1 MIAQEVAYMD
11 SVFGFAANKHDI
23 LFHDICSYTQLQGVR
38 LSYAVVIH
46 LHAAQQL
53 LALHIEAG
61 NAPPPGGGE
70 ASIKAVTIGSSFK
83 PIPFGDYT

>member
-1 MIAQEVAYMD
+1 MITQEVAYLD

-23 LFHDICSYTQLQGVR
+23 LFHEICSYTQLQGVR
-38 LSYAVVIH
+38 LAYAVVIH

-61 NAPPPGGGE
+61 NAPPLGDVEVKQYGE
-70 ASIKAVTIGSSFK
+70 LRRCWLRCSRRRKLA
-83 PIPFGDYT
+83 